1 MTASAEQVQQ
11 VTQQL
16 NDIAKNNNQDVSIS
30 CEIKNNILYI
40 TLTLDDKDKDSIL
53 GFYNQYKDV
62 LKNTVNNNF
71 DTINVDDIEF
81 KTVSVQ
87 AEQAEQ
93 QNELEQQ
100 VNVLL
105 KATLSWR

>member
-1 MTASAEQVQQ
+1 MPENDTVEDTASLWDNSIPNEEFDSGVVDYNMTASAEQVQQ

-62 LKNTVNNNF
+62 LKT
-71 DTINVDDIEF
+71 
-81 KTVSVQ
+81 
-87 AEQAEQ
+87 
-93 QNELEQQ
+93 
-100 VNVLL
+100 LL
-105 KATLSWR
+105 ITTLIPSMLMI